1 MGAFQF
7 VGFLILFLSNLDLSQ
22 QFNTD
27 SDYLK
32 SFLQA
37 AGVKSGT
44 YNFASPVCSW
54 PGVGC
59 DIQQVYILNLTITG
73 AGLTGPV
80 AENSLGKLMN
90 LEFLDLDDNFITELA
105 SDIWGLSK
113 LKYLSLSNNNLS
125 GALSN
130 NIGNFGALS
139 RLDLTEQAIG
149 FYSAGSWVSNSSS
162 FSESQPQFVQWRYSS
177 RNIFSEIPCSFGS
190 FLQPVDRRDSSGI
203 KPISSKA

>member
-1 MGAFQF
+1 
-7 VGFLILFLSNLDLSQ
+7 
-22 QFNTD
+22 
-27 SDYLK
+27 
-32 SFLQA
+32 
-37 AGVKSGT
+37 
-44 YNFASPVCSW
+44 VCSW

-130 NIGNFGALS
+130 NIGNFGVLS
-139 RLDLTEQAIG
+139 RLDLSRKRLLDSILQAL
-149 FYSAGSWVSNSSS
+149 GSLTVLHSLNLSHNL
-162 FSESQPQFVQWRYSS
+162 FNGGIPQE
-177 RNIFSEIPCSFGS
+177 IFSLKS
-190 FLQPVDRRDSSGI
+190 LVRLD
-203 KPISSKA
+203 ISSNQLTGGIPQGLNQFLPKLRTLCLVENQLT